1 MYARVNVPSKI
12 YIPNDLLSFFSSNC
26 EALLTIFLQQFHKH
40 DLLDATQLNKTF
52 TKILKMEGKLVDEG
66 GRGEIRSTK
75 GMTQEE
81 KDAVV
86 RGYMLRSAEK
96 ELITKVES
104 MCYEFLKRVV
114 MEFEEIRMK
123 YCGRA
128 AG

>member
-1 MYARVNVPSKI
+1 
-12 YIPNDLLSFFSSNC
+12 
-26 EALLTIFLQQFHKH
+26 
-40 DLLDATQLNKTF
+40 
-52 TKILKMEGKLVDEG
+52 
-66 GRGEIRSTK
+66 
-75 GMTQEE
+75 MTQEE

-128 AG
+128 AGQGEGAADQGAGGLRYYQLVLSKLLKSFPKERGMELEANEAVLAKELALMDLEEK